1 MKTAIV
7 GFAGS
12 GKTTVFNSLTGL
24 AAETGYGAKDKAN
37 LGLIRVADSRVDFLT
52 EMYSPKKTTFA
63 EIGFVDVAG
72 PPGESTAGGLEAA
85 VIEHIQKADALVH
98 VIRAFEDPATGRAP
112 DPMHDLEAFEGEMI
126 LADHIKV
133 ENRLERLAKEGGK
146 ASGEIALMRRLAEQ
160 LDAGR
165 SLRNVGLSEPER
177 QMTSGYQFVSLK
189 PCLALVNQSD
199 DAAAAGPPA
208 DLEAAVTAFGMGVLS
223 MAASVEAEIAQLDVA
238 DQAEFLTDLGL
249 EASARDRFINAV
261 YAMLDLI
268 SFLTSGEDECRAWT
282 IRRGTVARAAAGK
295 IHSDIERGFIRAEV
309 VAFEN
314 LQALG
319 SELLCKEAGKLRL
332 EGKDYVV
339 QDGDIINFRFNV

>member
-24 AAETGYGAKDKAN
+24 AADTGYGTKDKIN
-37 LGLIRVADSRVDFLT
+37 LGLIRVPDPRVDFLS

-72 PPGESTAGGLEAA
+72 PPGESTAGGLDTAA
-85 VIEHIQKADALVH
+85 IQHIQKA
-98 VIRAFEDPATGRAP
+98 EDRATGRAP

-126 LADHIKV
+126 LADLIKV

-146 ASGEIALMRRLAEQ
+146 AAGEIALMRRLAEH
-160 LDAGR
+160 LDGGR
-165 SLRNVGLSEPER
+165 SLRVLELSEPER
-177 QMTSGYQFVSLK
+177 KLTSGYQFVSIK
-189 PCLALVNQSD
+189 PCLALVNQPD

-208 DLEAAVTAFGMGVLS
+208 DLEAAVAASGMGVLS
-223 MAASVEAEIAQLDVA
+223 MAASVEAEIAQLDDA

-249 EASARDRFINAV
+249 EASARDRFINTV

-268 SFLTSGEDECRAWT
+268 SFLTSGPDECRAWT

-295 IHSDIERGFIRAEV
+295 IHSDVERGFIRAEV
-309 VAFEN
+309 TAFED

-319 SELLCKEAGKLRL
+319 SEVRCKEAGKLRL

-339 QDGDIINFRFNV
+339 LDGDIINFRFNV